1 MIRLRG
7 FGALVLK
14 SPVLAGA
21 AVFVSALL
29 VTLVFWIFLPPEFQ
43 KIESRDYFAFY
54 EPEARSIAAG
64 HWSELSGS
72 QLPTRVPPGYPI
84 FLAGLFG
91 LASLLHLPET
101 LVLSATTLLCM
112 ATTAVLLFLIARTI
126 WGIPLALIV
135 AGTWMTYPFALWLTK
150 EPRSEMLFTLFLYCG
165 FGLYW
170 RALSRTNGSGRIL
183 FVSGI
188 AQGLAMLIRP
198 IGLAVGVVL
207 SAIVWFTKRD
217 LSAQLRLSMIAPL
230 LLGNSVAILPWEAWV
245 YQQTGKMIVLSTS
258 GASSITDGLTFAQN
272 PQGYREV
279 INVTDGARAVMQE
292 IAQSAAAGKM
302 GTYTGILSIMAR
314 EFRTHPSGVVEIA
327 WLKLWRSWYA
337 TDTGRYESIVGLI
350 QAVYLAVVLWGA
362 WRAWRL
368 GGLPRQLALCLLA
381 LALYFWGVT
390 FLALSIL
397 RYMVPVIGL
406 TFLLIPGLFHLP
418 RSAQRDER

>member
-72 QLPTRVPPGYPI
+72 QLPTRIPPGYPI

-101 LVLSATTLLCM
+101 LVLSATTLLCV

-126 WGIPLALIV
+126 WGIPLALVV

-170 RALSRTNGSGRIL
+170 RALSRTNRSGRIL

-217 LSAQLRLSMIAPL
+217 LSAQLRVSMIAAL
-230 LLGNSVAILPWEAWV
+230 LLGNVVAILPWEAWV

-279 INVTDGARAVMQE
+279 INVSDEATAVMQE
-292 IAQSAAAGKM
+292 IALSSVAGKM
-302 GTYTGILSIMAR
+302 DTYAGISAIMAQ
-314 EFRTHPSGVVEIA
+314 ELQTHPSGVAEIA
-327 WLKLWRSWYA
+327 WLKVWRSWYA
-337 TDTGRYESIVGLI
+337 TDSGRYENIVALI
-350 QAVYLAVVLWGA
+350 QAVYLAVLLWGA
-362 WRAWRL
+362 WRSWRL
-368 GGLPRQLALCLLA
+368 EGMPRRLTFCLSS

-397 RYMVPVIGL
+397 RYMVPVLGL
-406 TFLLIPGLFHLP
+406 LFLFIPGIFYSP
-418 RSAQRDER
+418 RSALRNER